1 MISIF
6 IVEDDLSLQKL
17 YEMMISTFGFKVVGK
32 ANNGK
37 EAIEMYKAL
46 NNKPNVVLMDHR
58 MPVQNGF
65 DTALIL
71 LKLKKPPKII
81 FTSADISIKTRALSL
96 NGLTFLE
103 KPFSVKALH
112 DEIIRVLEKS

>member
-1 MISIF
+1 MVLIF

-46 NNKPNVVLMDHR
+46 KKKPNIILMDHR
-58 MPVQNGF
+58 MPIQNGL

-71 LKLKKPPKII
+71 LKQQKPPKII
-81 FTSADISIKTRALSL
+81 FTSADISIKNRALAIG
-96 NGLTFLE
+96 GLSFLE
-103 KPFSVKALH
+103 KQFSVKALH
-112 DEIIRVLEKS
+112 NEIIKALEKI